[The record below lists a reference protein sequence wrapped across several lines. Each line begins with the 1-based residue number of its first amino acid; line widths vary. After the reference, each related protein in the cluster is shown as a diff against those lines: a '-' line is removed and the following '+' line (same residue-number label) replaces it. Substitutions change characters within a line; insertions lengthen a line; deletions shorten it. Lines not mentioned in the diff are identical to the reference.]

1 MRNIFIALSWAAG
14 LILLPLTARSGL
26 VDMATIK
33 TITPVLTV
41 FAALHLTARN
51 RGSRCLPKRTGGAA

>member
-1 MRNIFIALSWAAG
+1 MKNIFVALSWAAG
-14 LILLPLTARSGL
+14 LILFPLAARVGL
-26 VDMATIK
+26 VDLATIK

-51 RGSRCLPKRTGGAA
+51 RSSRCLPKYTGGAA

>member
-1 MRNIFIALSWAAG
+1 MKNVFIALTWAAG
-14 LILLPLTARSGL
+14 LIFLPLTARSGM

-33 TITPVLTV
+33 TMTPVLTV

-51 RGSRCLPKRTGGAA
+51 RSSRCLPKRTGGAT